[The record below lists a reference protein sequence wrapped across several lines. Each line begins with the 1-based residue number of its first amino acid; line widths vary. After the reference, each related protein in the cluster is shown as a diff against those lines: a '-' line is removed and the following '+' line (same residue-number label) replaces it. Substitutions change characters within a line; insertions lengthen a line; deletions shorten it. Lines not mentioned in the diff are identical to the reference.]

1 MPKKIDIT
9 GQRFGRLLVVDI
21 AKNRISSGGHQRTMW
36 LCKCDCGKELDVA
49 TNSIMKGD
57 AKSCGC
63 LHREISVLSN
73 STHKMCGTGTYRSWQ
88 AMMNR
93 CMNKSSHAYPHY
105 GGRGISVCDKWRL
118 FENFLADMGERQKE
132 TSIDRFPDN
141 NGNYEPGNCRWA
153 TSSEQSRNRRNSVF
167 IKFGGRNQCVADW
180 ARDIGISAATLMY
193 RLDKWPLE
201 AALTKRKQK

>member
-36 LCKCDCGKELDVA
+36 LCKCDCGKELAVS
-49 TNSIMKGD
+49 TNSILKGET
-57 AKSCGC
+57 KSCGC
-63 LHREISVLSN
+63 LHREVSALSN
-73 STHKMCGTGTYRSWQ
+73 STHKMLGTRTYRSWN

-93 CMNKSSHAYPHY
+93 CRNKNSHAYQYY
-105 GGRGISVCDKWRL
+105 GGRGISVCDKWHL
-118 FENFLADMGERQKE
+118 FENFLADMGERPKE
-132 TSIDRFPDN
+132 TSIDRFPDK

-153 TSSEQSRNRRNSVF
+153 TMHEQNRNKRNSVF
-167 IKFGGRNQCVADW
+167 IEFGGRNQCVADW
-180 ARDIGISAATLMY
+180 AREIGISAATLMY
-193 RLDKWPLE
+193 RLDKWLLE